1 MVGLTGYR
9 DPAGFFGLQRLNRFL
24 DEAFAGMPSPEQ
36 GSVIT
41 SAWFA
46 PTDVSE
52 DADGIQISMELPGV
66 DPEDVR
72 LSLEN
77 NILTIRGEK
86 RHHGEQKNERVHRFE
101 RTYGTFERTFV
112 LPSTVDPDKIE
123 ARYENGLLLVG
134 IPKAERAKPREIRVS
149 FSASGSSQVRSG
161 VQSQRLG
168 EQSSTDTESRTG
180 VDGGFTSQRANARVS
195 EKAGAR

>member
-1 MVGLTGYR
+1 MAGLTGYR
-9 DPAGFFGLQRLNRFL
+9 DPAGLFGLQRLNRFL
-24 DEAFAGMPSPEQ
+24 DEAFAGMPNAEQ

-52 DADGIQISMELPGV
+52 DANGIQISMELPGV
-66 DPEDVR
+66 DGDDVR

-86 RHHGEQKNERVHRFE
+86 RQQGDQKNERVHRYE

-112 LPSTVDPDKIE
+112 LPSTVDPEKIE
-123 ARYENGLLLVG
+123 ARYENGVLLIT
-134 IPKAERAKPREIRVS
+134 IPKAERAKPREIRVRS
-149 FSASGSSQVRSG
+149 SASGASQVRAGGQSERPVDPSSSG
-161 VQSQRLG
+161 KEDRSDSQAGSPRG
-168 EQSSTDTESRTG
+168 
-180 VDGGFTSQRANARVS
+180 NARSTERIGV
-195 EKAGAR
+195 R

>member
-9 DPAGFFGLQRLNRFL
+9 DAAGLFGLQRLNRFL
-24 DEAFAGMPSPEQ
+24 DEAFAGIPSAEQ

-52 DADGIQISMELPGV
+52 DSNGIQISMELPGV
-66 DPEDVR
+66 EPDDVR

-77 NILTIRGEK
+77 NVLTIRGEK
-86 RHHGEQKNERVHRFE
+86 RQQAEQKDERVHRFE

-112 LPSTVDPDKIE
+112 LPSTVDSERID
-123 ARYENGLLLVG
+123 ARYENGVLLIMV
-134 IPKAERAKPREIRVS
+134 PKVERAKPREIQVKS
-149 FSASGSSQVRSG
+149 SAGSTQVKSGA
-161 VQSQRLG
+161 QSQRLG
-168 EQSSTDTESRTG
+168 AQSGSGSEDRNNVETG
-180 VDGGFTSQRANARVS
+180 STSQR

>member
-1 MVGLTGYR
+1 MAGISSYR
-9 DPAGFFGLQRLNRFL
+9 DPASLFGLQRLNRFL
-24 DEAFAGMPSPEQ
+24 DEAFAGMPTAEQ

-52 DADGIQISMELPGV
+52 DANGIQISMELPGV
-66 DPEDVR
+66 EPEDVR

-77 NILTIRGEK
+77 NILTIRGDK
-86 RHHGEQKNERVHRFE
+86 RQQAEQKNERVHRFE

-112 LPSTVDPDKIE
+112 LPSTVDSEGID
-123 ARYENGLLLVG
+123 ARYENGVLLITV
-134 IPKAERAKPREIRVS
+134 PKAERAKPREIRVKS
-149 FSASGSSQVRSG
+149 SAGSTPVKSGG
-161 VQSQRLG
+161 PSQRLG
-168 EQSSTDTESRTG
+168 GQSGSGTEDRESGEGGSTAS
-180 VDGGFTSQRANARVS
+180 RANTRT

>member
-1 MVGLTGYR
+1 MVGITGYR
-9 DPAGFFGLQRLNRFL
+9 DPAGLFGLQRLNRFL
-24 DEAFAGMPSPEQ
+24 DEAFAGVTNPEQ

-52 DADGIQISMELPGV
+52 DANGIQIAMELPGV
-66 DPEDVR
+66 EPDDVR

-86 RHHGEQKNERVHRFE
+86 KHQTEQKNERVHRFE

-112 LPSTVDPDKIE
+112 LPSTVDPEQIE
-123 ARYENGLLLVG
+123 ARYENGVLLVT
-134 IPKAERAKPREIRVS
+134 IPKAERAKPREIRVKS
-149 FSASGSSQVRSG
+149 SASEVGAA
-161 VQSQRLG
+161 SQR
-168 EQSSTDTESRTG
+168 S
-180 VDGGFTSQRANARVS
+180 NNRVA
-195 EKAGAR
+195 EKAGAPPPP